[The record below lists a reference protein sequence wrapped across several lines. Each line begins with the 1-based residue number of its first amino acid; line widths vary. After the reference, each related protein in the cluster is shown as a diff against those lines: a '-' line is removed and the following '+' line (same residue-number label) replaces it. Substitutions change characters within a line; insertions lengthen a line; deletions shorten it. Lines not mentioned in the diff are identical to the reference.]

1 MVITPRGHHP
11 SFFNRCCMNHLTIE
25 ERPSVP
31 SGSSLYTIH
40 GGWLIVAW
48 SFIYM
53 FSAWWI
59 RTSVLTDEVYLNSV
73 GAHADQAR
81 VYSLIE
87 LQHRFGPLI
96 YSMVPVGL
104 LLRAAA
110 VAFCLLAGAL
120 LGGHKLSFGTA
131 FKISLFAESAFVAYA
146 LLKLLLLAFSHPI
159 SRLQDMQEFA
169 PLSLYSILPPGG
181 APRWLMYPLQTL
193 NLFEIAYWFLLAAG
207 LRYFLGQPLGK
218 MLALVIST
226 YGIAL
231 LGWIT
236 SVEFLTINAS

>member
-1 MVITPRGHHP
+1 
-11 SFFNRCCMNHLTIE
+11 MNQLTIE
-25 ERPSVP
+25 EQPSAP
-31 SGSSLYTIH
+31 SSSSFYTLH
-40 GGWLIVAW
+40 GGWLILAW
-48 SFIYM
+48 SFIYI

-59 RTSVLTDEVYLNSV
+59 RSSVLTDEVYLNSV
-73 GAHADQAR
+73 GANADPTK
-81 VYSLIE
+81 VYSIID

-104 LLRAAA
+104 LLRTAA

-131 FKISLFAESAFVAYA
+131 FKIGLFAESAFVAYA
-146 LLKLLLLAFSHPI
+146 LLKLLLLAFSHPV
-159 SRLQDMQEFA
+159 SRLQDLQEFA
-169 PLSLYSILPPGG
+169 PLSWYSIMSP
-181 APRWLMYPLQTL
+181 AAVPRWLMYPLQTL

-218 MLALVIST
+218 MLILVLST
-226 YGIAL
+226 YGIGL

>member
-1 MVITPRGHHP
+1 
-11 SFFNRCCMNHLTIE
+11 MNHLIIE
-25 ERPSVP
+25 ERPPAP

-40 GGWLIVAW
+40 GGWLILAW
-48 SFIYM
+48 SLIYI

-73 GAHADQAR
+73 SAPAAQAR
-81 VYSLIE
+81 VYSIIE
-87 LQHRFGPLI
+87 LQHRYGPVI

-120 LGGHKLSFGTA
+120 LGARKLSFGTA
-131 FKISLFAESAFVAYA
+131 FKIALFAESAFVAYA
-146 LLKLLLLAFSHPI
+146 LLKLLLLAFSHPV
-159 SRLQDMQEFA
+159 SRLQDMQQFA
-169 PLSLYSILPPGG
+169 PMSLYSILDPGSVPG
-181 APRWLMYPLQTL
+181 WLMYPLQTL

-207 LRYFLGQPLGK
+207 LRYYLGQPLGK
-218 MLALVIST
+218 MLLLVIST
-226 YGIAL
+226 YGIGL